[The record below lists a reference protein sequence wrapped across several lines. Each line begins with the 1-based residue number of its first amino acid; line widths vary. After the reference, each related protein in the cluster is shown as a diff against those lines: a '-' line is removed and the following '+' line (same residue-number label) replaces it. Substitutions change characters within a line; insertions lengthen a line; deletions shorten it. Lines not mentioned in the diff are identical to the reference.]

1 MDKIVINGGKRLRGE
16 VSVSGAKNAALPI
29 LASAILT
36 TGESRFSNIPHLA
49 DIETMKNLLSS
60 LGLKVCNEGDDLL
73 VSGEANNTEAP
84 YELVKTMRASSLVLG
99 PLVARYGKAKVSLPG
114 GCAIGE
120 RPIDLHLKALENM
133 GAKIELKHGYVF
145 AEAKQLKGAD
155 IYFDTV
161 SVTGTENI
169 MMAASLAEGTTVIE
183 NAAKEPEVVD
193 LAELLKKMGAK
204 IKGEGTDTIT
214 IEGVKKL
221 GPAVHTVM
229 PDRIEAGT
237 LIAAAAIT
245 GGDVLLKNA
254 DLSHMEAIA
263 HKFREAGIII
273 EEEEGGVRVKGNG
286 RLKSVDITTLPYHG
300 FPTDMQAQ
308 MMVLMAT
315 AQGLSVINET
325 VFENRFMHV
334 SELRRMGADINIEG
348 HSAIVKGVKSLSG
361 AQLMATD
368 LRASA
373 SLILAGLVAKGRT
386 EIRRIYHLDRGY
398 EKLEEKL
405 AGLGA
410 DIKRVKGEG

>member
-1 MDKIVINGGKRLRGE
+1 
-16 VSVSGAKNAALPI
+16 
-29 LASAILT
+29 
-36 TGESRFSNIPHLA
+36 
-49 DIETMKNLLSS
+49 MKNLLSS
-60 LGLKVCNEGDDLL
+60 LGLKVCRSGEDLL
-73 VSGEANNTEAP
+73 VSGEADNTEAP

-133 GAKIELKHGYVF
+133 GARIELKHGYVF
-145 AEAKQLKGAD
+145 AEASRLKGAD

-161 SVTGTENI
+161 TVTGTENI
-169 MMAASLAEGTTVIE
+169 MMAASLAQGTTVIE
-183 NAAKEPEVVD
+183 NAAKEPEVID
-193 LAELLKKMGAK
+193 LADLLKKMGAK
-204 IKGEGTDTIT
+204 IKGEGTDTIR
-214 IEGVKKL
+214 IEGVDQL
-221 GPAVHTVM
+221 RPALHTVM

-237 LIAAAAIT
+237 LMAAAAIT
-245 GGDVLLKNA
+245 GGDVLVQNVNLR
-254 DLSHMEAIA
+254 HMEAVV
-263 HKFREAGIII
+263 HKFREAGISIK
-273 EEEEGGVRVKGNG
+273 EEKGGVRVKGIG

-315 AQGLSVINET
+315 AQGLSVITET

-334 SELRRMGADINIEG
+334 SELRRMGADIHIEG
-348 HSAIVKGVKSLSG
+348 HVAIVKGVEGLSG

-373 SLILAGLVAKGRT
+373 SLILAGLVAKGQT

-405 AGLGA
+405 ASLGA

>member
-1 MDKIVINGGKRLRGE
+1 M
-16 VSVSGAKNAALPI
+16 
-29 LASAILT
+29 
-36 TGESRFSNIPHLA
+36 
-49 DIETMKNLLSS
+49 
-60 LGLKVCNEGDDLL
+60 
-73 VSGEANNTEAP
+73 SGEANNTEAP
-84 YELVKTMRASSLVLG
+84 YELVKTMRASALVLG

-145 AEAKQLKGAD
+145 AEAEQLKGAD

-161 SVTGTENI
+161 TVTGTENI
-169 MMAASLAEGTTVIE
+169 MMAATLAEGTTVIE

-193 LAELLKKMGAK
+193 LAHLLKKMGAK

-221 GPAVHTVM
+221 MPVSHTVM

-237 LIAAAAIT
+237 LMAAAAIT
-245 GGDVLLKNA
+245 GGEVLVKNVN
-254 DLSHMEAIA
+254 LGHMEAIT

-273 EEEEGGVRVKGNG
+273 EEENGGVRIKSGG
-286 RLKSVDITTLPYHG
+286 RLKSVDITTLAYHG

-315 AQGLSVINET
+315 AQGLSVITET

-348 HSAIVKGVKSLSG
+348 HSAIVKGVQNLSG

-373 SLILAGLVAKGRT
+373 SLILAGLVAKGQT

>member
-1 MDKIVINGGKRLRGE
+1 MARIVIIGGKRLRGE
-16 VSVSGAKNAALPI
+16 VYVSGAKNAALPI
-29 LASAILT
+29 LAAAILT

-60 LGLKVCNEGDDLL
+60 LGLTVCDKGDDLL

-133 GAKIELKHGYVF
+133 GAKIELKHGYVV
-145 AEAKQLKGAD
+145 AEASRLKGAD

-161 SVTGTENI
+161 TVTGTENI
-169 MMAASLAEGTTVIE
+169 MMAATLAEGTTVIE

-193 LAELLKKMGAK
+193 LAHLLKKMGAK
-204 IKGEGTDTIT
+204 INGEGTDTIT

-221 GPAVHTVM
+221 KPASHTVM

-237 LIAAAAIT
+237 LMAAAAIT
-245 GGDVLLKNA
+245 GGDVLIKNVN
-254 DLSHMEAIA
+254 LGHMEAIV

-273 EEEEGGVRVKGNG
+273 KEEEGGVRVKGSG
-286 RLKSVDITTLPYHG
+286 RLKSVDITTLPHHG

-308 MMVLMAT
+308 MMVLMTT
-315 AQGLSVINET
+315 AQGLSVITET

-373 SLILAGLVAKGRT
+373 SLILAGLVAKGQT